1 CGGALRVRGAADA
14 RAVAVLLE
22 VADAG
27 RGAARGT
34 GGGDVVGGAIVAD
47 AVAELV
53 DIADTSGGPAD
64 GGALGVRRA
73 VVGHGVADLVDGAAT
88 GAWPAGGGA
97 LRVGRAVD
105 ARAVAVLLEVADAG
119 REAAWGAAA
128 GDVIGGAIVGDAVAD
143 VVEVAD
149 TGGGPADG
157 GALDVRRAV
166 DGRAVAIL
174 LEVTHAGRET
184 AGSAAGGDIIGGAI
198 VGDTVADLVDVADTG
213 GGPADGGALDV
224 RRAVDARAVAVLI
237 EVADAGREAAR
248 GAGAGDVIGGAI
260 VGDTVA
266 DLVDVADT
274 GGGPADGG
282 TLGVGRA
289 VDPRAVAV
297 FLQVTHAGRQTAGGA
312 GRGDVI
318 GRAVVGD
325 AVADLRDVADT
336 GGGPAR
342 RGALGVRG
350 AVDRRPVAVF
360 LEVTDAGRETAGG
373 AGGGNVISGAVVA
386 DAVAALRHVADAAG
400 RAADRRALGVVR
412 ARGARPGARLRKVAD
427 AGGRPA
433 RGAAGNE
440 AVGRTAVAD
449 AI

>member
-1 CGGALRVRGAADA
+1 HIGGAAVGKAVAALADVADAGRRPAVGGALRVDRAAA
-14 RAVAVLLE
+14 
-22 VADAG
+22 
-27 RGAARGT
+27 
-34 GGGDVVGGAIVAD
+34 
-47 AVAELV
+47 
-53 DIADTSGGPAD
+53 
-64 GGALGVRRA
+64 
-73 VVGHGVADLVDGAAT
+73 
-88 GAWPAGGGA
+88 
-97 LRVGRAVD
+97 

-184 AGSAAGGDIIGGAI
+184 AGGAGG
-198 VGDTVADLVDVADTG
+198 
-213 GGPADGGALDV
+213 
-224 RRAVDARAVAVLI
+224 
-237 EVADAGREAAR
+237 
-248 GAGAGDVIGGAI
+248 
-260 VGDTVA
+260 
-266 DLVDVADT
+266 
-274 GGGPADGG
+274 
-282 TLGVGRA
+282 
-289 VDPRAVAV
+289 
-297 FLQVTHAGRQTAGGA
+297 
-312 GRGDVI
+312 GDVI

-325 AVADLRDVADT
+325 AVADLVDVADT

-342 RGALGVRG
+342 GGALGVRG

-373 AGGGNVISGAVVA
+373 AGGGNVISGTVVA

-449 AI
+449 AIAALGHV